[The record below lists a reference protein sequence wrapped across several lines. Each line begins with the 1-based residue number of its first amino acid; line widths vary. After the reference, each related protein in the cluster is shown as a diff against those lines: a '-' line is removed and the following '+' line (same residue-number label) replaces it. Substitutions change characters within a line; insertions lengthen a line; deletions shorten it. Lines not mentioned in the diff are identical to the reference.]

1 MLAAQDTFR
10 GFGPLIFI
18 AFVLCAVVSY
28 AMMAQLYRVLRERH
42 PAVYDSLGQPGSFW
56 NNSMKNSFAVLAFI
70 LGGRFR
76 ETHDLEVVRL
86 CRFIPWRP
94 ELVLLHPGCEICVQ
108 NCRDRPH
115 EAHKY
120 PTKEEQDRRL
130 SFLLQWVSD
139 YYERDGPMSL
149 RGHLDL
155 FKRYDG
161 AKRIVTDLNEA

>member
-1 MLAAQDTFR
+1 MHRILITGNSGSGKSTMAAQVAAEYGLPHLDLDT
-10 GFGPLIFI
+10 L
-18 AFVLCAVVSY
+18 AWES
-28 AMMAQLYRVLRERH
+28 
-42 PAVYDSLGQPGSFW
+42 PAVRRPLDDSVAAIRAFLDRNPQWVIEGCYADLIETSF
-56 NNSMKNSFAVLAFI
+56 
-70 LGGRFR
+70 
-76 ETHDLEVVRL
+76 
-86 CRFIPWRP
+86 PWRP
-94 ELVLLHPGCEICVQ
+94 ELVLLHPGCEVCVQ

-155 FKRYDG
+155 FERYDG

>member
-1 MLAAQDTFR
+1 M
-10 GFGPLIFI
+10 
-18 AFVLCAVVSY
+18 
-28 AMMAQLYRVLRERH
+28 RV
-42 PAVYDSLGQPGSFW
+42 A
-56 NNSMKNSFAVLAFI
+56 I
-70 LGGRFR
+70 LGNSGSGKSTLAKKLSGDSSLPSLLDLDTIYWEPCQVAIERKTSDREADLRRFCSDHDNWVIEGCYADLI
-76 ETHDLEVVRL
+76 ETS
-86 CRFIPWRP
+86 FPWRP
-94 ELVLLHPGCEICVQ
+94 ELVLLHPGCEVCVQ
-108 NCRDRPH
+108 NCRERPH

-155 FKRYDG
+155 FERYDG

>member
-1 MLAAQDTFR
+1 M
-10 GFGPLIFI
+10 
-18 AFVLCAVVSY
+18 
-28 AMMAQLYRVLRERH
+28 RV
-42 PAVYDSLGQPGSFW
+42 A
-56 NNSMKNSFAVLAFI
+56 I
-70 LGGRFR
+70 LGNSGSGKSTLAKKLSGDSSLPSLLDLDTIYWEPCQVAIERKTSDREADLRRFCSDHDHWVIECCYADLM
-76 ETHDLEVVRL
+76 ETS
-86 CRFIPWRP
+86 FPWRP
-94 ELVLLHPGCEICVQ
+94 ELVLLHPGCEVCVQ

-155 FKRYDG
+155 FERYDG

>member
-1 MLAAQDTFR
+1 M
-10 GFGPLIFI
+10 
-18 AFVLCAVVSY
+18 
-28 AMMAQLYRVLRERH
+28 RV
-42 PAVYDSLGQPGSFW
+42 A
-56 NNSMKNSFAVLAFI
+56 I
-70 LGGRFR
+70 LGNSGSGKSTLAKKLSGDSSLPSLDLDTIYWEPGQVAIERKTSDREADLRRFCSDHYHWVIEGCYADLI
-76 ETHDLEVVRL
+76 ETS
-86 CRFIPWRP
+86 FPWCP
-94 ELVLLHPGCEICVQ
+94 ELVLLHPGCEVCVQ

-155 FKRYDG
+155 FERYDG